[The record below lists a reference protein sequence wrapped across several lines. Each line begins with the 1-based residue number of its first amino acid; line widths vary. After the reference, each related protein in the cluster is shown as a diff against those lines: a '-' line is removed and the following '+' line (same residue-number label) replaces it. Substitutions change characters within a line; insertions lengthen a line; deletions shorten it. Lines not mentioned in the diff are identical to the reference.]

1 MAFARKKMNVHP
13 AELRQAIRVGDHRGN
28 TSGHCPGYV
37 QCNLVILPNET
48 AIDFKQF
55 CDLNPKPCP
64 LLATS
69 PSAGDYSLPS
79 LGEIDVR
86 SDLPSYRVF
95 IDGQLKEELTD
106 IKAMWSEELVAF
118 AIGCSFSFEE
128 ALMLDGLEIRNVS
141 AGTNVPMYITNLD
154 CKPSGPFAGKM
165 VVSMRPF
172 NKSDAERA
180 IQISG
185 RFPSVHGA
193 PVHMGSPEKIGITSL
208 DHPDFGDPVSLLADE
223 IPLFWACGVTP
234 QVTLQNAKLPFA
246 ITHTP
251 GCMLMTDL
259 RNSELDTI
267 A

>member
-1 MAFARKKMNVHP
+1 MTISNEDRNISP
-13 AELRQAIRVGDHRGN
+13 ADFRQAISLGQHRGN
-28 TSGHCPGYV
+28 TSGYCPGYV
-37 QCNLVILPNET
+37 QCNLVILPNE
-48 AIDFKQF
+48 AALDFKHF

-69 PSAGDYSLPS
+69 PSAGDFSLPL

-86 SDLPSYRVF
+86 SDLPSYRIF
-95 IDGQLKEELTD
+95 KNGLLKEELTD
-106 IKAMWSEELVAF
+106 IQSIWSEELVAF

-128 ALMLDGLEIRNVS
+128 ALILDGLEIRNVS
-141 AGTNVPMYITNLD
+141 AGTNVPMFITNMD
-154 CKPSGPFAGKM
+154 CKPSGSFSGKM

-172 NKSDAERA
+172 NESDAERA
-180 IQISG
+180 IQISK

-193 PVHMGSPEKIGITSL
+193 PVHSGSPEEIGITSL
-208 DHPDFGDPVSLLADE
+208 DHPDFGDPVSVLVDE

-234 QVTLQNAKLPFA
+234 QVALQNAKLPFA

-251 GCMLMTDL
+251 GCMLITDL
-259 RNSELDTI
+259 RNSELAI

>member
-1 MAFARKKMNVHP
+1 MAISEKKMNVHP
-13 AELRQAIRVGDHRGN
+13 AEFRHAIRLGGHKGN

-37 QCNLVILPNET
+37 QCNLVILPNEA
-48 AIDFKQF
+48 AIDFKRF

-69 PSAGDYSLPS
+69 PSAGNYSLPS

-106 IKAMWSEELVAF
+106 IKAIWSEELVAF

-154 CKPSGPFAGKM
+154 CKPSGSFSGKM
-165 VVSMRPF
+165 VVNMRPF
-172 NKSDAERA
+172 NESDAERA

-193 PVHMGSPEKIGITSL
+193 PVHIGTPEEIGITSL
-208 DHPDFGDPVSLLADE
+208 DHPDFGDPVSLLVDE

-234 QVTLQNAKLPFA
+234 QVALQNAKLPFA

-259 RNSELDTI
+259 RNSELAI
-267 A
+267 P